1 MEEQKHN
8 YLEADPSQRVE
19 LKKLGLNDSDFQ
31 NVTLGK
37 DKNELQ
43 MKAAFM
49 EDVAAFNTTL
59 ETLSIKEEEKLENIN
74 ESNKLMI
81 N

>member
-1 MEEQKHN
+1 
-8 YLEADPSQRVE
+8 
-19 LKKLGLNDSDFQ
+19 
-31 NVTLGK
+31 
-37 DKNELQ
+37 

-59 ETLSIKEEEKLENIN
+59 ETLPSKEEEKLENIN